1 MSTVLRNGYGEPVAF
16 LPTEDW
22 TTDITGFYRTNS
34 QASAVGQPKEKIRIE
49 PVEDP
54 VPQKTP
60 APVEAP
66 AETPAPTE
74 VPEKV
79 PA

>member
-1 MSTVLRNGYGEPVAF
+1 MPHIVLRNGSGAVVADYWSEYWM
-16 LPTEDW
+16 PH
-22 TTDITGFYRTNS
+22 
-34 QASAVGQPKEKIRIE
+34 ASAVGKPKEKIRIE

-54 VPQKTP
+54 VPSKTP
-60 APVEAP
+60 APT
-66 AETPAPTE
+66 ETPVE

>member
-1 MSTVLRNGYGEPVAF
+1 MADFITLRNGHGAAIATYE
-16 LPTEDW
+16 L
-22 TTDITGFYRTNS
+22 RTS
-34 QASAVGQPKEKIRIE
+34 GSAVGKPKEKIRIE

-54 VPQKTP
+54 VPSKTP
-60 APVEAP
+60 APT
-66 AETPAPTE
+66 ETPVE